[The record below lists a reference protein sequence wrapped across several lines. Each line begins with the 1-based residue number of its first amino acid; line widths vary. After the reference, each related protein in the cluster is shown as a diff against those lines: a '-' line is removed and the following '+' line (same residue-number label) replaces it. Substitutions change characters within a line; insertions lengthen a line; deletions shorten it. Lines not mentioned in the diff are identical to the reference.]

1 MKNMNRSL
9 WWFYFRNLTFYRA
22 INSFQVL
29 FSFVFSFITKK
40 VIVWGQPIVFSI
52 EPSAV
57 CQLSCPECICG
68 QGKLIRKCSFI
79 DVLAFEKIINQIK
92 RKSSIVNLFFQGE
105 PFLHPQIIE
114 LIKITKNA
122 GLVTVISS
130 NAQMIDEKMA
140 INIVLSG
147 LDMLIVS
154 MDGASQDT
162 YEKYRKLG
170 DFNKLQ
176 TAMSAL
182 NDSKIQLNSNISL
195 IAQCLV
201 TKDTEH
207 EIEKLRNWSLKNGF
221 AFILKS
227 IQVYNKENINEFLP
241 KNKKYNRYTSKKGR
255 AKSCIR
261 LWTHILVLTDGRVV
275 PCCMDKNA
283 EFAIDSAFDSTIQKL
298 IKNEK
303 RKLFM
308 SKVLK
313 NKNKVEL
320 CKNCH
325 F

>member
-1 MKNMNRSL
+1 MNRSL

-79 DVLAFEKIINQIK
+79 DVLAFEKTINQIK
-92 RKSSIVNLFFQGE
+92 QKSSIVNLFFQGE
-105 PFLHPQIIE
+105 PFLHPQILD
-114 LIKITKNA
+114 LIKIIKNA

-195 IAQCLV
+195 IAQCLL
-201 TKDTEH
+201 TKDTEP
-207 EIEKLRNWSLKNGF
+207 EIEKLKNWSAENGF
-221 AFILKS
+221 TFIIKS
-227 IQVYNKENINEFLP
+227 MQIYNTENSQNFLP
-241 KNKKYNRYTSKKGR
+241 INKKYNRYASQNKR

>member
-1 MKNMNRSL
+1 ML
-9 WWFYFRNLTFYRA
+9 
-22 INSFQVL
+22 
-29 FSFVFSFITKK
+29 SFVLSFLTKK
-40 VIVWGQPIVFSI
+40 AIVWGQPIVFSI

-68 QGKLIRKCSFI
+68 QGKLIRNCSFI
-79 DVLAFEKIINQIK
+79 DVSAFEKMINQIK
-92 RKSSIVNLFFQGE
+92 RKSSILNLFFQGE
-105 PFLHPQIIE
+105 PFLHPQIID
-114 LIKITKNA
+114 LIKIIKNA

-201 TKDTEH
+201 TKDTEP
-207 EIEKLRNWSLKNGF
+207 EIEKLKNWSAENGF
-221 AFILKS
+221 TFIIKS
-227 IQVYNKENINEFLP
+227 MQIYNTENSQNFLP
-241 KNKKYNRYTSKKGR
+241 INKKYNRYASQNKR

-283 EFAIDSAFDSTIQKL
+283 EFAIDSAFDNTIQEV
-298 IKNEK
+298 IKAKN
-303 RKLFM
+303 RKVFM
-308 SKVLK
+308 SIVLR

-320 CKNCH
+320 CKNCP